1 MSAVRRTPYQLR
13 DASGTHVATHVR
25 YDDADGKR
33 MVWELP
39 SGEAGLGGIATA
51 DLPLYGI
58 DRLGKDATVVVVE
71 GEKAADTLIR
81 VGVQAVGTVTG
92 ASSTPGQA
100 ALAELGGRHVVLWP
114 DNDDVVSVPTT
125 GLDNLR
131 PRRPVQVLAEEEEQ
145 LVPAIVEPD
154 EAECVGE
161 RLTGLLGD
169 VDDAGPPGRLTHEV
183 GPVEGGPDHVEHQRR
198 LPGGLDLPVNL
209 GDRPDRQQTGTD
221 DPLGFGGGQGCE
233 LARGVEAERARCVD
247 EVVRAR
253 GSRVDDIPGGIPA
266 PGHDAV
272 GGVAMGRRS

>member
-114 DNDDVVSVPTT
+114 DNDDVGRAGPTPPSTATPPTT
-125 GLDNLR
+125 RATRGTLS
-131 PRRPVQVLAEEEEQ
+131 
-145 LVPAIVEPD
+145 
-154 EAECVGE
+154 
-161 RLTGLLGD
+161 T
-169 VDDAGPPGRLTHEV
+169 
-183 GPVEGGPDHVEHQRR
+183 R
-198 LPGGLDLPVNL
+198 LPP
-209 GDRPDRQQTGTD
+209 
-221 DPLGFGGGQGCE
+221 
-233 LARGVEAERARCVD
+233 ARTTTFTQRARSASTP
-247 EVVRAR
+247 RAS
-253 GSRVDDIPGGIPA
+253 SRP
-266 PGHDAV
+266 
-272 GGVAMGRRS
+272 